1 MITLFFGFSKR
12 EWPLICFNI
21 ILIILKVLLVCSKEN
36 KPVVV
41 VQSPSCVQLCDPMD
55 CSTSGF
61 PVPHHLLKSAQVH
74 VHCISDAIQPSHPL
88 TPSSS
93 ALNLSQHQGLLQ
105 WVVCSHQMTK
115 ILELQLQPSVLSVST
130 QGWFPLRS
138 TSLINLLYKG
148 LSGVFSSTTVWRHQS
163 FGALP
168 SLWFSSYNRMGP
180 LGRP

>member
-1 MITLFFGFSKR
+1 MITLFFGFSKW

-21 ILIILKVLLVCSKEN
+21 ILIILKVLLVCSKEK

-88 TPSSS
+88 TSSS
-93 ALNLSQHQGLLQ
+93 PSAFSLFQHQGLFQ
-105 WVVCSHQMTK
+105 WVVCSHRVTPK
-115 ILELQLQPSVLSVST
+115 LLELQPH
-130 QGWFPLRS
+130 
-138 TSLINLLYKG
+138 
-148 LSGVFSSTTVWRHQS
+148 HQS
-163 FGALP
+163 FEWVIRVDFP
-168 SLWFSSYNRMGP
+168 
-180 LGRP
+180 